1 MVTVKM
7 QNALRLS
14 QPEGVIHCFRCRSL
28 LCAAHLLRHLAR
40 GTCAIASHLF
50 NKVQAMGRFGVELL
64 AAEIIIQVAHHIV

>member
-14 QPEGVIHCFRCRSL
+14 QPEGVIHCFQHCTH
-28 LCAAHLLRHLAR
+28 LCAVRLLRHLAH

-50 NKVQAMGRFGVELL
+50 YKVQAMVRFGVELL
-64 AAEIIIQVAHHIV
+64 AVEIIIQVAHHIV